1 MVQLVEIATINIIYS
16 PTALLRRASYSA
28 CCLKI
33 KSKEVTVI
41 CSAYHLLL
49 SIVGKTGMVLEPA
62 QTSRVV
68 VFFCYLNQVSL
79 Y

>member
-41 CSAYHLLL
+41 CSAYHLL

-62 QTSRVV
+62 QASRVV